1 MSNEFVL
8 QICDILCFQI
18 KMLWFFDDQIFY
30 LNNFKGLS
38 FFIKQ
43 NLDEEVKVT
52 FSSCNTLL
60 VTAESNYIV
69 VRYISLNS

>member
-1 MSNEFVL
+1 MV
-8 QICDILCFQI
+8 
-18 KMLWFFDDQIFY
+18 FDDQIFY
-30 LNNFKGLS
+30 LNHFKGLS

-69 VRYISLNS
+69 VRHISLNS